1 MLESFC
7 IASGQK
13 VSLEKSKFYFLANV
27 SRDLEKLISE
37 ESGIK
42 STKELG
48 KYLGMPVLQK
58 RMNKETF
65 GEILERASSRLSGW
79 KGRFLSFAGRL
90 TLTKSVLSSLPVHSM
105 STILL
110 PQSTIEKLDQI
121 SRNFLWGSTEEQRTP
136 HLIAWTKVC
145 TPKQDGGLGIRSSLE
160 MNKALLGKIGW
171 RLLHDRE
178 SIWARVLR
186 AKYKVGD
193 VHDASWLVAKSNW
206 SSTWGSVGT

>member
-145 TPKQDGGLGIRSSLE
+145 TPKQDGGFGIRSSLE

-193 VHDASWLVAKSNW
+193 VHDASLLVAKSNW